1 MEFTSG
7 QLLLF
12 FLRGLLTAALPFAAF
27 FYLKIKHGGRP
38 LPVLTGVIT
47 VTLILIPR
55 QVMRTMLT
63 QGAESDTEY
72 WLTGWLISA
81 AFEELGRYIAMK
93 HAIPNYDTRTDA
105 LCYGIGH
112 GGTEVIMSAL
122 MQFGLFADAL
132 GLNGTPEHL
141 AALAEQGILTAADVL
156 IGNAGNLVFHML
168 MSVLIARAVH
178 YENCKKLIPIAILI
192 HVAANF
198 TDFCFG
204 TAASAL
210 LTALIGIFAYLHG
223 KQYEGGTI

>member
-1 MEFTSG
+1 
-7 QLLLF
+7 
-12 FLRGLLTAALPFAAF
+12 
-27 FYLKIKHGGRP
+27 
-38 LPVLTGVIT
+38 
-47 VTLILIPR
+47 
-55 QVMRTMLT
+55 
-63 QGAESDTEY
+63 
-72 WLTGWLISA
+72 
-81 AFEELGRYIAMK
+81 
-93 HAIPNYDTRTDA
+93 
-105 LCYGIGH
+105 
-112 GGTEVIMSAL
+112 MSAL

-192 HVAANF
+192 HVVANY